1 MPELKLKTL
10 FSAEEIER
18 QVVRLGQE
26 INRDYQGREIILV
39 GILKGSFLFIADLCR
54 QLQGPLTIDF
64 MRLASYGSETQSS
77 GIIELRKDLEV
88 SIRDK
93 HVLVVEDI
101 IDSGLTLQ
109 SLLHRLQ
116 ERQPASL
123 KVCALIDKRARREV
137 SLEADYIGITM
148 DDGFIV
154 GYGLDYDERYR
165 NLPGIF
171 LAEPVE

>member
-1 MPELKLKTL
+1 MSELKLKTL
-10 FSAEEIER
+10 FPAEEIER
-18 QVVRLGQE
+18 QVKRLGKE
-26 INRDYQGREIILV
+26 INRDYQGREVILV

-54 QLQGPLTIDF
+54 ELEGPLTVDF

-88 SIRDK
+88 SIKDK

-123 KVCALIDKRARREV
+123 KVAALIDKRARREV
-137 SLEADYIGITM
+137 SLEADYVGITM

-165 NLPGIF
+165 NLPGIY
-171 LAEPVE
+171 LAEFS

>member
-1 MPELKLKTL
+1 MPDLTLKPL
-10 FSAEEIER
+10 FPADEIAA
-18 QVVRLGQE
+18 QIKRLAAE
-26 INRDYQGREIILV
+26 INRDYQGKNIVLV
-39 GILKGSFLFIADLCR
+39 GILNGSFLFIADLCR
-54 QLQGPLTIDF
+54 QLEVPLTVDF

-77 GIIELRKDLEV
+77 GIIELRKDLETP
-88 SIRDK
+88 IRGR

-116 ERQPASL
+116 EREPASL
-123 KVCALIDKRARREV
+123 KVCALIDKRIRREV
-137 SLEADYIGITM
+137 PLEADYVGMTM

-154 GYGLDYDERYR
+154 GYGLDYDEYYR

-171 LAEPVE
+171 LADFT

>member
-1 MPELKLKTL
+1 MADFKLKPL
-10 FSAEEIER
+10 YSADTIAETVR
-18 QVVRLGQE
+18 RLGQE
-26 INRDYQGREIILV
+26 ITRDYQGEEILLV

-54 QLQGPLTIDF
+54 QIDVPVTVDF

-77 GIIELRKDLEV
+77 GIIEFRKDLEM
-88 SIRDK
+88 SIRGK

-109 SLLHRLQ
+109 SLLHRLR
-116 ERQPASL
+116 EREPASL

-137 SLEADYIGITM
+137 QIEADYVGLTM
-148 DDGFIV
+148 DDGFII

-165 NLPGIF
+165 NLDGIYI
-171 LAEPVE
+171 AEMD

>member
-1 MPELKLKTL
+1 MSKLKLQPL
-10 FSAEEIER
+10 YPAEEIER
-18 QVVRLGQE
+18 QVIRLGKE
-26 INRDYQGREIILV
+26 INRDYQGKEIILV

-54 QLQGPLTIDF
+54 QLEGPLTVDF

-88 SIRDK
+88 SIKGK

-101 IDSGLTLQ
+101 IDSGLTLE
-109 SLLHRLQ
+109 SLLLRLQ

-137 SLEADYIGITM
+137 SLEADYIGMTM
-148 DDGFIV
+148 NDGFIV
-154 GYGLDYDERYR
+154 GYGLDYDEHYR
-165 NLPGIF
+165 NLPGIY
-171 LAEPVE
+171 LAEIA

>member
-1 MPELKLKTL
+1 MSDLKLKTL
-10 FSAEEIER
+10 YTEEEIQR
-18 QVVRLGQE
+18 QVARLGTE
-26 INRDYQGREIILV
+26 INRDYQGKEIILV

-54 QLQGPLTIDF
+54 QLEGPLTVDF

-88 SIRDK
+88 SIKDK

-116 ERQPASL
+116 EREPASL
-123 KVCALIDKRARREV
+123 KVCALIDKRSRREV
-137 SLEADYIGITM
+137 SLEANYIGMTM

-154 GYGLDYDERYR
+154 GYGLDHDEHYR
-165 NLPGIF
+165 NLPAIYI
-171 LAEPVE
+171 AEFS

>member
-26 INRDYQGREIILV
+26 INRDYQDREIILV

-88 SIRDK
+88 SIRGK

-171 LAEPVE
+171 LAEPFE